1 MAEVARW
8 VSFTGAGQPAMGD
21 ADPSPAEP
29 PSPSCNCGRDTCAIC
44 LAGMDPEDTTV
55 LACDHRYHRQC
66 IDAWLQVEASP
77 QRGCPLCRAVPAVAA
92 EVSDIESARVRQTD
106 LATELERSSMWP
118 LFFAGLMVII
128 VCVLVVF
135 NHVKEGTG
143 SASAAAGA
151 VAAAATGVGVAAA
164 AGAGGSGDNDEPAGR
179 ARRAQGAA
187 E

>member
-1 MAEVARW
+1 
-8 VSFTGAGQPAMGD
+8 MGD
-21 ADPSPAEP
+21 VDASPAEP

-44 LAGMDPEDTTV
+44 LADMDPEDTTV
-55 LACDHRYHRQC
+55 LACEHQYHRHC
-66 IDAWLQVEASP
+66 IDAWLQAEAP
-77 QRGCPLCRAVPAVAA
+77 LQRGCPLCRAVPAVAA

-128 VCVLVVF
+128 VCVLVV
-135 NHVKEGTG
+135 NVKEGTG

-164 AGAGGSGDNDEPAGR
+164 AGAGGSGDGDEPTRR
-179 ARRAQGAA
+179 ARSTQGAA

>member
-1 MAEVARW
+1 
-8 VSFTGAGQPAMGD
+8 MGD
-21 ADPSPAEP
+21 ADASPAEP
-29 PSPSCNCGRDTCAIC
+29 PSPSCKCGRDTCAIC
-44 LAGMDPEDTTV
+44 LAGMDPEDTAV
-55 LACDHRYHRQC
+55 LACEHRFHRQC
-66 IDAWLQVEASP
+66 IGAWLQVEASP

-135 NHVKEGTG
+135 NLVKEGTG

-151 VAAAATGVGVAAA
+151 VAVPAHITP
-164 AGAGGSGDNDEPAGR
+164 SG
-179 ARRAQGAA
+179 
-187 E
+187 

>member
-1 MAEVARW
+1 MAEVAKW
-8 VSFTGAGQPAMGD
+8 VSCTAAGQPCAMGD
-21 ADPSPAEP
+21 AEASPAEP
-29 PSPSCNCGRDTCAIC
+29 PSSPCGRDTCAIC
-44 LAGMDPEDTTV
+44 LASMDREGTTV
-55 LACDHRYHRQC
+55 LACEHRYHRHC
-66 IDAWLQVEASP
+66 IDAWLQVEAHP

-92 EVSDIESARVRQTD
+92 AVSDIESARVRQTD

-128 VCVLVVF
+128 VCVLVV
-135 NHVKEGTG
+135 VKEGTG

-151 VAAAATGVGVAAA
+151 VAAAATGLGVAAA